1 MKRLP
6 VVVVTVAMTLAACG
20 GTSSTPSASTGGPS
34 KVDSIA
40 SEVPDS
46 IKSLAPLQIAT
57 DATYAPNEF
66 INPETGAIEGWD
78 IDFGK
83 AICKVMG
90 VVCTFNNVIFANI
103 IPQLKAD
110 NPRYLFALSSYT
122 PTEEREKGGIDFI
135 TYYKAGE
142 AWIVKASGGPSVN
155 SAADMCGHTVAVE
168 TGTTEESDAWGYMGK
183 QVGGTAIAGDK
194 NNCPAGKDI
203 KVSSFDKQT
212 DANSALLSG
221 RADILWVDQPVAD
234 YQVKQSGGKMKLG
247 GQPCSVAPYGIALP
261 KGSPLEKPI
270 TDAVKYLMD
279 NNSYYTNILKK
290 WGVEDGAVQSS
301 AVKLNDNSSIG
312 SSCVP
317 TY

>member
-194 NNCPAGKDI
+194 NNCPGGKDI